1 MRYQET
7 AVEIEKEIEK
17 FNRAQRIC
25 RFVLLCIN
33 YHLNLCRKT
42 DCSNCKFILEH
53 RNFFLDSYSKKNSE
67 EMIDYSQQYC
77 RKNDDDFYLLSCFLR
92 SLIAI
97 ERGRLE
103 LENKLKKTLEK
114 WNANI
119 KI

>member
-1 MRYQET
+1 M
-7 AVEIEKEIEK
+7 K
-17 FNRAQRIC
+17 
-25 RFVLLCIN
+25 
-33 YHLNLCRKT
+33 NL
-42 DCSNCKFILEH
+42 IEH
-53 RNFFLDSYSKKNSE
+53 REYADLFFYVLIIILTYAEKLTVVIVNLFWNIEIFFWTVTVKKNSG

-77 RKNDDDFYLLSCFLR
+77 RKNHDDFYSLSCFLR

-103 LENKLKKTLEK
+103 LESKLKKTLEK